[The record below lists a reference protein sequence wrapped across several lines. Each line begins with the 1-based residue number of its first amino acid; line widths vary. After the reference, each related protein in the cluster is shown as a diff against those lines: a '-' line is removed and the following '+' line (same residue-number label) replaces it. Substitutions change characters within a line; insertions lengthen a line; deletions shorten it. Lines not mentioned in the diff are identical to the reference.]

1 MDPGDL
7 EVGQVHVGRAKDPVT
22 RPSLAMPVIRY
33 FASSDAGY
41 GTSAPFDCV
50 PEDVVEGVHWR
61 EVLLAE
67 VHRHCLGR
75 TERVGGIELGWWDGL
90 GQGVVRSQRTVAAHQ
105 RVAPVLGCQADPIR
119 PVGIGRRVGLLLMQR
134 PCVGPKLAWT

>member
-41 GTSAPFDCV
+41 GTSAPLIACQ
-50 PEDVVEGVHWR
+50 R
-61 EVLLAE
+61 MLLRASIGA
-67 VHRHCLGR
+67 RSSSPKSIAIDWAAPNALAALNW
-75 TERVGGIELGWWDGL
+75 VGGMDSGKALYGA
-90 GQGVVRSQRTVAAHQ
+90 SAPSPRTSA
-105 RVAPVLGCQADPIR
+105 
-119 PVGIGRRVGLLLMQR
+119 
-134 PCVGPKLAWT
+134 